1 MTSSETHPADI
12 GLIGL
17 AVMGANLALN
27 MESRGLTVAVYN
39 RSAAKTR
46 EFIDGPA
53 AGRRFIGCDSL
64 GALVAALS
72 PPRRI
77 MLMVKAGAPV
87 DKTIA
92 ALLPLLNPGD
102 ILIDGGNSHFED
114 TERRAQ
120 QVEGQGLHYIG
131 TGVSGGEEGALKGP
145 SMMPG
150 GSRDAWEAI
159 RPVFEAVAARAED
172 GQPCCAW
179 IGSGGAGHFVK
190 MVHNGIE
197 YGDMQLIAE
206 SYHLMRAM
214 AELSGEDTRKVFAR
228 WNEGPLQSYLIEI
241 TARILAYREAD
252 GTLLVDR
259 ILDSAGQK
267 GTGRWTVSAAL
278 DLGVPLTLIG
288 ESVFA
293 RFLSAAKDERVR
305 TAAQLKGPATA
316 FAGDRQALV
325 DDLEQA
331 LLASKIVSYAQGFAL
346 MRAAA
351 REYGWQLDNSAIARV
366 WRAGC
371 IIRSVFLDTIA
382 EAYRD
387 TPELEN
393 LLLAPYFQNTIHA
406 AQAGWRRVVATAVQQ
421 GVAIPALAGAL
432 TYYDGLRAAW
442 LPANLL
448 QAQRD
453 FFGAHTYERVD
464 RPQGEFQHTEWLQPP
479 TATA

>member
-1 MTSSETHPADI
+1 M
-12 GLIGL
+12 L
-17 AVMGANLALN
+17 
-27 MESRGLTVAVYN
+27 
-39 RSAAKTR
+39 SAT
-46 EFIDGPA
+46 
-53 AGRRFIGCDSL
+53 L
-64 GALVAALS
+64 L
-72 PPRRI
+72 PRRI

-87 DKTIA
+87 DQTIT
-92 ALLPLLNPGD
+92 ALMPLLDPGD

-114 TERRAQ
+114 TERRAR
-120 QVEGQGLHYIG
+120 QVEGQGMRYIG

-150 GSRDAWEAI
+150 GSRDAWDAV

-172 GQPCCAW
+172 GKPCCAW

-214 AELSGEDTRKVFAR
+214 AGLSGEDTRKVFAR

-241 TARILAYREAD
+241 TARILACREAD

-316 FAGDRQALV
+316 FAGDRKALV

-351 REYGWQLDNSAIARV
+351 REYGWQLNNSAIARI

-382 EAYRD
+382 EACRD
-387 TPELEN
+387 TPDLEN
-393 LLLAPYFQNTIHA
+393 LLLAPYFQDTLHA

-421 GVAIPALAGAL
+421 GVAVPALAGAL
-432 TYYDGLRAAW
+432 TYYDGLRSAW

-464 RPQGEFQHTEWLQPP
+464 RPRGEFYHTEWLPPP
-479 TATA
+479 TTTA